1 METSVTRNNI
11 IVDFFSTGDESS
23 ATSDVSWTPR
33 LHHKSRRNPTPL
45 HKKSKLAK
53 ISAVSLNRVK
63 KTKGKDCGSQSTRA
77 LFGPNE
83 KCYTI
88 DARVAGNI
96 SRYINVRIVT
106 KYSCVYYY
114 YPFKHETICLFAFST
129 LASPTL
135 LCKTFSSIRTICIS
149 RGLHSSLVPTFVL
162 APNLRGTTVMKS
174 AVSLGKKSFAIAVPR
189 SAEEGC
195 FKPLYSYVS
204 LLT

>member
-1 METSVTRNNI
+1 MN
-11 IVDFFSTGDESS
+11 FFSTGDESS

-45 HKKSKLAK
+45 HKKSKMAK
-53 ISAVSLNRVK
+53 ISALSLNRVK

-114 YPFKHETICLFAFST
+114 QLKHEKKFF
-129 LASPTL
+129 
-135 LCKTFSSIRTICIS
+135 
-149 RGLHSSLVPTFVL
+149 LHSAL
-162 APNLRGTTVMKS
+162 LRAQHFCAKRFRRHARFKFPLDCT
-174 AVSLGKKSFAIAVPR
+174 LRSFLHP
-189 SAEEGC
+189 C
-195 FKPLYSYVS
+195 WH
-204 LLT
+204 